1 MSALEAIASAGGFT
15 TDAKDGSVMVI
26 RGKKDNPELIK
37 LDLRSALKEG
47 DVAQNIQLQGGDV
60 VFVPATF
67 IADAS
72 RFSVYLRNLLW
83 PILLLEQGTI
93 YEPQVK
99 AVIEGKP
106 VNTSTVIIERPS
118 P

>member
-1 MSALEAIASAGGFT
+1 M
-15 TDAKDGSVMVI
+15 

-47 DVAQNIQLQGGDV
+47 NVAQDIQLQGGDI

-72 RFSVYLRNLLW
+72 RFGIYLRNVLW
-83 PILLLEQGTI
+83 PIFLGWTGGCI
-93 YEPQVK
+93 CR
-99 AVIEGKP
+99 
-106 VNTSTVIIERPS
+106 TVENAL
-118 P
+118 